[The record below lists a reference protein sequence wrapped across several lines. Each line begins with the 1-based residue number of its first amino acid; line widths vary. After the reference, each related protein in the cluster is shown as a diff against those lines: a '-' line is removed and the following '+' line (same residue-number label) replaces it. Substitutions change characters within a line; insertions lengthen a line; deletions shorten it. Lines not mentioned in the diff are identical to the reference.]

1 MPKKQRT
8 PEEIEQVKTGILQHA
23 VNLMNEV
30 GYHDF
35 SMRKLAREMKVTTP
49 TLYSYYRNK
58 EELYLS
64 MLTEGFSRLYVFL
77 LNGYEKSKNPFMR
90 LRALS
95 DAFVEFGLSSYN
107 FYNLMSTWH
116 VPHFDAYRGTDMEPA
131 ARNLF
136 DISFKVMNL
145 CIKTIRERAGK
156 NYILKAKDARLML
169 VFFWSVLHGYI
180 ASQHNA
186 LLNYLPGGSPVSLK
200 KEMIDVIR
208 ETFEYE
214 INFRRVKTARKKS

>member
-8 PEEIEQVKTGILQHA
+8 PEEIDQVKKGILQQA
-23 VNLMNEV
+23 VILVNKV

-35 SMRKLAREMKVTTP
+35 SMRKLAREIKVTAP

-64 MLTEGFSRLYVFL
+64 MLTEGFSLLYNL
-77 LNGYEKSKNPFMR
+77 LLSGYQNSEDPFMR

-95 DAFVEFGLSSYN
+95 DAFIDFGLNSYN
-107 FYNLMSTWH
+107 FYSLMSTWH
-116 VPHFDAYRGTDMEPA
+116 VPHFDDYRRTDLELA

-156 NYILKAKDARLML
+156 NYTLRAKDARLML

-180 ASQHNA
+180 SSQHNA

-200 KEMIDVIR
+200 NEMIDVIR

-214 INFRRVKTARKKS
+214 INSRRVKIVRSK